1 MCNTLRFSK
10 MGLTLRV
17 TENVKGG
24 FVATRLRLSS
34 LRCGQAAAQRVE
46 RALSH
51 QAVATVAQLGQL
63 IERSVPA
70 LAVQLGHFANLL

>member
-17 TENVKGG
+17 TKNVKGG
-24 FVATRLRLSS
+24 FDAKRLRLSS
-34 LRCGQAAAQRVE
+34 LRCGQAAAYRVE
-46 RALSH
+46 TALPH

-70 LAVQLGHFANLL
+70 IAVQLGQLVGL